1 MCGMEYRL
9 KKGSVYEGKV
19 EKVDFPNKAT
29 VWVTDEDGHKEKA
42 IVKNA
47 IPGQTVRF
55 CVNKKRKGHCEGRL
69 MEVVEKSPLET
80 NPACP
85 HFGKCGGCTY
95 QTVAYEEQLK
105 IKSAQVEK
113 LLSEVVS
120 GELPFEGIIGS
131 PVTEEYRNK
140 MEFSFGDEYKDG
152 PLALGLHKRNS
163 MYDIVPVTECKII
176 DEDYRK
182 ILTCV
187 QDYAIE
193 KELPFLH
200 KLSHEGYLRHLLVR
214 KSVKTGQILVD
225 IVTTTQIEH
234 DFTELVNRLTSI
246 EYKGTLTGVLH
257 TFNDSL
263 ADAVINEKTELLYG
277 QDYIEEELL
286 GLRFK
291 ITPFSFF
298 QTNSLGAEVLYS
310 KAREYVLSGGFGDVA
325 GVDDTGAASA
335 VGNSDAAVTAK
346 AAGNVEVQG
355 NAGSKPVIYDLYT
368 GTGTIAQMLS
378 PVASKVIGV
387 EIVAEAVEAAKK
399 NAAQNGLTNCEFIA
413 DDVLK
418 ALDNIE
424 IKPDFI
430 VLDPPRDGIHPKA
443 LEKII
448 DYGVDRMVYIS
459 CKPTSLARDLVTLQ
473 ERGYKVEK
481 CCCVD
486 MFPNT
491 VHVET
496 VVLLSKGAKGPVDLC
511 SARTEV
517 ERRLVDSKKVKV
529 DFSLEDMDL
538 SEFKGKA
545 TYEQI
550 KAYVLEQTGLKVS
563 SLYIAQIKKK
573 CGLDVGENFNLPKS
587 ENAKQP
593 QCTPDKEEAIMQAFK
608 HFGIV

>member
-29 VWVTDEDGHKEKA
+29 VWVTDEDGQKKKA

-193 KELPFLH
+193 KELPFQH

-263 ADAVINEKTELLYG
+263 ADAVINEKTELLHG

-335 VGNSDAAVTAK
+335 AGNSDAAMTAK

-491 VHVET
+491 GHVET
-496 VVLLSKGAKGPVDLC
+496 VVLLSKG
-511 SARTEV
+511 EI
-517 ERRLVDSKKVKV
+517 DSKKVRV
-529 DFSLEDMDL
+529 EFSLEDMDM
-538 SEFKGKA
+538 SGFQKGA

-550 KAYVLEQTGLKVS
+550 KAYVLEHTGLKVS
-563 SLYIAQIKKK
+563 SLYISQIKRK
-573 CGLDVGENFNLPKS
+573 CGLDVGQNYNLSKK
-587 ENAKQP
+587 EDAKVP
-593 QCTPDKEEAIMQAFK
+593 QCPPEKEAAIMEALKYFQM
-608 HFGIV
+608 I

>member
-1 MCGMEYRL
+1 MGSEMCIR
-9 KKGSVYEGKV
+9 
-19 EKVDFPNKAT
+19 D
-29 VWVTDEDGHKEKA
+29 
-42 IVKNA
+42 
-47 IPGQTVRF
+47 R
-55 CVNKKRKGHCEGRL
+55 
-69 MEVVEKSPLET
+69 
-80 NPACP
+80 
-85 HFGKCGGCTY
+85 
-95 QTVAYEEQLK
+95 
-105 IKSAQVEK
+105 
-113 LLSEVVS
+113 
-120 GELPFEGIIGS
+120 
-131 PVTEEYRNK
+131 
-140 MEFSFGDEYKDG
+140 
-152 PLALGLHKRNS
+152 
-163 MYDIVPVTECKII
+163 CKII

-193 KELPFLH
+193 KELPFQH

-310 KAREYVLSGGFGDVA
+310 KAREYVLSGGFGDV
-325 GVDDTGAASA
+325 
-335 VGNSDAAVTAK
+335 
-346 AAGNVEVQG
+346 
-355 NAGSKPVIYDLYT
+355 AGSKPVIYDLYT

-491 VHVET
+491 GHVET
-496 VVLLSKGAKGPVDLC
+496 VVLLSQQKPDDTIEIDLDLDELDAT
-511 SARTEV
+511 SAE
-517 ERRLVDSKKVKV
+517 L
-529 DFSLEDMDL
+529 
-538 SEFKGKA
+538 KA
-545 TYEQI
+545 TYQEI
-550 KAYVLEQTGLKVS
+550 KDYVLKEFGLKVS
-563 SLYIAQIKKK
+563 SLYISQVKRK
-573 CGLDVGENFNLPKS
+573 CGIEVGENYNLPKS
-587 ENAKQP
+587 ENARVP
-593 QCTPDKEEAIMQAFK
+593 QCPKEKEDAIKAALKYFAM
-608 HFGIV
+608 I

>member
-29 VWVTDEDGHKEKA
+29 VWVTDEDGQKEKA

-95 QTVAYEEQLK
+95 QTVSYEEQLK
-105 IKSAQVEK
+105 IKSTQVEK
-113 LLSEVVS
+113 LLSEVVE

-140 MEFSFGDEYKDG
+140 MEFSFGDEYKEG

-187 QDYAIE
+187 QNYAIE
-193 KELPFLH
+193 KELPFQH
-200 KLSHEGYLRHLLVR
+200 KMSHEGYLRHLLVR

-234 DFTELVNRLTSI
+234 DFTELVNRLTAI

-263 ADAVINEKTELLYG
+263 ADAVINERTELLYG

-310 KAREYVLSGGFGDVA
+310 KAREYVLSGGFGEVA
-325 GVDDTGAASA
+325 GADGTGAASDAENADDTGA
-335 VGNSDAAVTAK
+335 VNVE
-346 AAGNVEVQG
+346 GNVDVQE

-413 DDVLK
+413 NDVLK

-491 VHVET
+491 GHVET
-496 VVLLSKGAKGPVDLC
+496 VVLLSKGM
-511 SARTEV
+511 
-517 ERRLVDSKKVKV
+517 VDSRKVKV

-587 ENAKQP
+587 ENARQP
-593 QCTPDKEEAIMQAFK
+593 QCTPEKEDAIMQALK
-608 HFGIV
+608 HFGMF

>member
-29 VWVTDEDGHKEKA
+29 VWVTDEDGQKEKA

-193 KELPFLH
+193 KELPFQH

-325 GVDDTGAASA
+325 G
-335 VGNSDAAVTAK
+335 
-346 AAGNVEVQG
+346 
-355 NAGSKPVIYDLYT
+355 SKPVIYDLYT

-387 EIVAEAVEAAKK
+387 EIVAEAV
-399 NAAQNGLTNCEFIA
+399 
-413 DDVLK
+413 
-418 ALDNIE
+418 
-424 IKPDFI
+424 
-430 VLDPPRDGIHPKA
+430 
-443 LEKII
+443 
-448 DYGVDRMVYIS
+448 
-459 CKPTSLARDLVTLQ
+459 
-473 ERGYKVEK
+473 
-481 CCCVD
+481 
-486 MFPNT
+486 
-491 VHVET
+491 
-496 VVLLSKGAKGPVDLC
+496 
-511 SARTEV
+511 
-517 ERRLVDSKKVKV
+517 
-529 DFSLEDMDL
+529 
-538 SEFKGKA
+538 
-545 TYEQI
+545 
-550 KAYVLEQTGLKVS
+550 
-563 SLYIAQIKKK
+563 
-573 CGLDVGENFNLPKS
+573 
-587 ENAKQP
+587 
-593 QCTPDKEEAIMQAFK
+593 
-608 HFGIV
+608 